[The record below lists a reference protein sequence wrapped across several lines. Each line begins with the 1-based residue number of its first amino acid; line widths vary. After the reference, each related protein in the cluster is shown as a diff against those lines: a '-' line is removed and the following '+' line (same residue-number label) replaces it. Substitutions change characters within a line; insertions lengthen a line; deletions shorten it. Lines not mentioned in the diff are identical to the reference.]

1 MSDDK
6 GGRHGVMERP
16 TYLFQVVRLYS
27 LYNVR
32 DIRTVCRDE
41 RNECVCSCRVMSRH
55 GRGMV

>member
-1 MSDDK
+1 
-6 GGRHGVMERP
+6 MERP

-41 RNECVCSCRVMSRH
+41 RNEWFVVVVLCPDTV
-55 GRGMV
+55 GEWYDYK